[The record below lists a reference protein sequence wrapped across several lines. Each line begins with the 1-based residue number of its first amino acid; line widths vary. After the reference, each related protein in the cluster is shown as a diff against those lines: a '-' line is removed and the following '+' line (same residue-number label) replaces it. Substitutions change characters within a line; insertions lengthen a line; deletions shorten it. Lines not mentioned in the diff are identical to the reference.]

1 MIHIDDDSNVKYLR
15 LYLSARLPAISDD
28 NANRIVNAV
37 DASRPYCDLVNC
49 KSMFMAVNAV
59 AVAVA
64 VEDATISLVV
74 DEKSTR

>member
-1 MIHIDDDSNVKYLR
+1 MIHTDDEINVNTLR

-28 NANRIVNAV
+28 TANSIVNAV
-37 DASRPYCDLVNC
+37 DANRPYCDLVNC

-64 VEDATISLVV
+64 ASLVV